1 MSKTFKETILVSP
14 VPKGRPRVAVN
25 RFGGRPIVYTPT
37 KTRQAEAEIR
47 TLVCGKISEEFREAF
62 FNPDTPIRLKAI
74 FYLPR
79 PKSKPK
85 RITMPTTKPDLDN
98 LVKVLTD
105 ALQNFVFKSDSQ
117 ITTATI
123 SKRYGEPARI
133 ELELEIDEEDNH
145 AD

>member
-1 MSKTFKETILVSP
+1 MFKTTILVEP
-14 VPKGRPRVAVN
+14 VAKGRPKVAMN
-25 RFGGRPIVYTPT
+25 RYSGRPVVYTPT

-47 TLVCGKISEEFREAF
+47 TLIYNQLPEDLKGELFDPETA
-62 FNPDTPIRLKAI
+62 IRLEAT

-98 LVKVLTD
+98 LVKTLTD
-105 ALQNFVFKSDSQ
+105 ALQGFVFKSDSQ

-123 SKRYGEPARI
+123 KKRYGEPTRI
-133 ELELEIDEEDNH
+133 ELQLGGDD
-145 AD
+145 D